1 MLEDESL
8 TSEAEGDT
16 ERNDSSI
23 KKKQYNKQNRHPID
37 YSSEKKGIYKD
48 GKIID
53 IDEDD
58 KIAMMYAK
66 HKRRLSI

>member
-37 YSSEKKGIYKD
+37 YSNEKKGIYKD